1 MDMEGIACSTGSAC
15 SAGVHRPSHVLLA
28 LGRTE
33 DQAIGT
39 LRFSLGAQSTD
50 ADVDKLLQVL
60 PGVIEK
66 ARLAK

>member
-1 MDMEGIACSTGSAC
+1 
-15 SAGVHRPSHVLLA
+15 VLIA

-33 DQAIGT
+33 DEAIGT
-39 LRFSLGAQSTD
+39 LRFSLGAMSTES
-50 ADVDKLLQVL
+50 DVDKLLEVL

>member
-1 MDMEGIACSTGSAC
+1 
-15 SAGVHRPSHVLLA
+15 VHRPSHVLIA

-33 DQAIGT
+33 DEAIGT
-39 LRFSLGAQSTD
+39 LRFSLGARSTES
-50 ADVDKLLQVL
+50 DVDKLLEVL